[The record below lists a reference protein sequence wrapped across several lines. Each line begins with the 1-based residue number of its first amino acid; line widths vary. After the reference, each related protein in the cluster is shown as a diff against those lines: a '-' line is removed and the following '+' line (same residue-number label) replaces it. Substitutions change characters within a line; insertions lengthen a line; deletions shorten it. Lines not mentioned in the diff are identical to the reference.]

1 MDPAELDPIKSALQN
16 QGAAIGR
23 HEQLLHDMMQQ
34 LTLLVRA
41 QAEGAQ
47 PASTGTGAAAGA
59 SAAAPALASPLP
71 PTDPTP
77 IRGESSVANPDR
89 YAGDPETCRG
99 FLLQCSLVFE
109 QQPSRFPTERSKVAY
124 MTSLLTGRA
133 LAWATSLWERASP
146 DTASGESFMRA
157 MRTTF
162 HNPRGGREAAP
173 RLLALSQGTCSVAD
187 YAIEFRTLAA
197 ESGWNEEALMAVF
210 QQGLN
215 GRLKDELA
223 TRELPS
229 TLEEYWDL
237 QRVFSKEEAR
247 VLPPHR
253 EFDCAINLLPGT
265 TPPRGRL
272 FALSSPERAA
282 MEDYIREAL
291 EQGQWAPPGP
301 EPSPEP
307 IIPAPRILA
316 PLRWSLET
324 AIREAQQREPDPGDG
339 PAGKLYV
346 PASVRQQALRWG
358 HASPFTG
365 HPGVARTLD
374 FLRRRFWWP
383 SMERDVRAFIVSCET
398 CARCKAPRSRPQGL
412 LHPLPIPARPWSH
425 VSLDFITGLPPSRG
439 NTAILVLVDRFSKA
453 CKFVALPKLPSA
465 KETAELLL
473 QHVVRVHGMPSD
485 LVSDRGPQFASRFWK
500 AFCQLMGAS
509 VSLSSGFHP
518 ESNSQTERVNQD
530 LARTLRCLTSA
541 NPSSWAE
548 HLPWAEYA
556 HNTLRHSSL
565 GMSPFECQFG
575 FPPPMF
581 PEEEREVGV
590 PAAEQFVLRCRRA
603 WQKARASLLTT
614 TEARKQ
620 VADRRRRPAP
630 TFRPGQRVWLSAKDL
645 PLHVESKKLAP
656 RYVGPF
662 KVDRRVNPVSYRLRL
677 PPSMRVHPTFHVS
690 RLRPFLCG
698 TRPPAPRF
706 VAGSPAYTVRRL
718 LDSRRVRGRVQYL
731 VDWEGYGPE
740 ERSWVPAS
748 HILDPDLIR
757 EFRRA
762 RAAPFV

>member
-47 PASTGTGAAAGA
+47 PTGTGAAAGA

-77 IRGESSVANPDR
+77 IQGEASVANPER

-162 HNPRGGREAAP
+162 HNPRGGREAVP

-229 TLEEYWDL
+229 TLEE
-237 QRVFSKEEAR
+237 
-247 VLPPHR
+247 
-253 EFDCAINLLPGT
+253 
-265 TPPRGRL
+265 
-272 FALSSPERAA
+272 
-282 MEDYIREAL
+282 
-291 EQGQWAPPGP
+291 
-301 EPSPEP
+301 
-307 IIPAPRILA
+307 
-316 PLRWSLET
+316 
-324 AIREAQQREPDPGDG
+324 
-339 PAGKLYV
+339 
-346 PASVRQQALRWG
+346 
-358 HASPFTG
+358 
-365 HPGVARTLD
+365 
-374 FLRRRFWWP
+374 
-383 SMERDVRAFIVSCET
+383 
-398 CARCKAPRSRPQGL
+398 
-412 LHPLPIPARPWSH
+412 
-425 VSLDFITGLPPSRG
+425 
-439 NTAILVLVDRFSKA
+439 
-453 CKFVALPKLPSA
+453 
-465 KETAELLL
+465 
-473 QHVVRVHGMPSD
+473 
-485 LVSDRGPQFASRFWK
+485 
-500 AFCQLMGAS
+500 
-509 VSLSSGFHP
+509 
-518 ESNSQTERVNQD
+518 SNGQTEWVNQD

-698 TRPPAPRF
+698 TRPPAPRL

-731 VDWEGYGPE
+731 VDWESYGPE

-762 RAAPFV
+762 RAGGLGTSGAVPRRGGPVRVQPAPSAASRGRRQQEARPAPPATHRGRRRPGAGHQQ

>member
-1 MDPAELDPIKSALQN
+1 MDPADLNPIKSALQN
-16 QGAAIGR
+16 QGAVIGR

-34 LTLLVRA
+34 LTLLVRTHT
-41 QAEGAQ
+41 EGAQ
-47 PASTGTGAAAGA
+47 PASASTGVGAGAGA
-59 SAAAPALASPLP
+59 STGTPVLASPFS
-71 PTDPTP
+71 PTNPNP
-77 IRGESSVANPDR
+77 IHSDALVANPER

-124 MTSLLTGRA
+124 MISLLTGRA
-133 LAWATSLWERASP
+133 LAWATSLWELDSP
-146 DTASGESFMRA
+146 DTASGESFKRA

-162 HNPRGGREAAP
+162 HNPRGGREVAP
-173 RLLALSQGTCSVAD
+173 RLLALSQGTHSVAD
-187 YAIEFRTLAA
+187 YAIKFRTLAA

-229 TLEEYWDL
+229 TLE
-237 QRVFSKEEAR
+237 
-247 VLPPHR
+247 
-253 EFDCAINLLPGT
+253 G
-265 TPPRGRL
+265 
-272 FALSSPERAA
+272 
-282 MEDYIREAL
+282 
-291 EQGQWAPPGP
+291 
-301 EPSPEP
+301 
-307 IIPAPRILA
+307 
-316 PLRWSLET
+316 
-324 AIREAQQREPDPGDG
+324 
-339 PAGKLYV
+339 LY
-346 PASVRQQALRWG
+346 
-358 HASPFTG
+358 
-365 HPGVARTLD
+365 D
-374 FLRRRFWWP
+374 
-383 SMERDVRAFIVSCET
+383 
-398 CARCKAPRSRPQGL
+398 
-412 LHPLPIPARPWSH
+412 
-425 VSLDFITGLPPSRG
+425 
-439 NTAILVLVDRFSKA
+439 
-453 CKFVALPKLPSA
+453 
-465 KETAELLL
+465 
-473 QHVVRVHGMPSD
+473 
-485 LVSDRGPQFASRFWK
+485 
-500 AFCQLMGAS
+500 
-509 VSLSSGFHP
+509 
-518 ESNSQTERVNQD
+518 SNGQTERVNQD
-530 LARTLRCLTSA
+530 LARTLRCLTST

-590 PAAEQFVLRCRRA
+590 PAAEQFVQRCRRA

-614 TEARKQ
+614 AEARKQ

-662 KVDRRVNPVSYRLRL
+662 KIDRRVNPVSYRLCL

-698 TRPPAPRF
+698 TRPPAPRL

-718 LDSRRVRGRVQYL
+718 LDSRCVRGGVQYL

-748 HILDPDLIR
+748 HILDPGLIK

-762 RAAPFV
+762 RAGGLGTSGAVPRRGGPVRVQPAPSAASRGRRQQGAQPAPPAARRGRQRQGLI

>member
-41 QAEGAQ
+41 QAKGAQ

-77 IRGESSVANPDR
+77 IRGEASVANPER

-162 HNPRGGREAAP
+162 HNPRGGREAAL
-173 RLLALSQGTCSVAD
+173 RLLALSQGT
-187 YAIEFRTLAA
+187 
-197 ESGWNEEALMAVF
+197 
-210 QQGLN
+210 
-215 GRLKDELA
+215 
-223 TRELPS
+223 
-229 TLEEYWDL
+229 
-237 QRVFSKEEAR
+237 
-247 VLPPHR
+247 
-253 EFDCAINLLPGT
+253 
-265 TPPRGRL
+265 
-272 FALSSPERAA
+272 
-282 MEDYIREAL
+282 
-291 EQGQWAPPGP
+291 
-301 EPSPEP
+301 
-307 IIPAPRILA
+307 
-316 PLRWSLET
+316 
-324 AIREAQQREPDPGDG
+324 
-339 PAGKLYV
+339 
-346 PASVRQQALRWG
+346 
-358 HASPFTG
+358 
-365 HPGVARTLD
+365 
-374 FLRRRFWWP
+374 
-383 SMERDVRAFIVSCET
+383 
-398 CARCKAPRSRPQGL
+398 
-412 LHPLPIPARPWSH
+412 
-425 VSLDFITGLPPSRG
+425 
-439 NTAILVLVDRFSKA
+439 
-453 CKFVALPKLPSA
+453 
-465 KETAELLL
+465 
-473 QHVVRVHGMPSD
+473 
-485 LVSDRGPQFASRFWK
+485 
-500 AFCQLMGAS
+500 
-509 VSLSSGFHP
+509 
-518 ESNSQTERVNQD
+518 ESNGQTERVNQD

-662 KVDRRVNPVSYRLRL
+662 KVDQRVNPVSYRLRL

-698 TRPPAPRF
+698 TRPPAPRL

-762 RAAPFV
+762 RAGGLGTSGAVPRGGGPVRVQPAPSAASRGRRQREARPAPPATHRGRRQPATGHQH